1 MTSFMNSPYWEG
13 VKKRFCLG
21 NFSCTSAPTLDKFRK
36 PFFFFFRRKSGA
48 FKVKM
53 KNGIHDPPLLNG
65 KSLKRFHFLEYISL
79 TFLNFAIKCR

>member
-21 NFSCTSAPTLDKFRK
+21 NFSCTSAPPLDKFRK
-36 PFFFFFRRKSGA
+36 PFVTFRRKSGA

-53 KNGIHDPPLLNG
+53 KNGSQDLPPLNG
-65 KSLKRFHFLEYISL
+65 KSLKKFHFLEDISL
-79 TFLNFAIKCR
+79 TFF